1 MKQCVCHHFHLKEV
15 LTDFQGSFSESL
27 LLSLPHLPSP
37 LSPGSPLKSINS
49 GISPLNCD
57 RFPNSAL
64 QQWFNMYKP
73 ITYNTNL
80 LAEETNSFVNKLD
93 PSKVFKSKNKTLSP
107 KKKGPVQPAGGQKG
121 PSVPS
126 FTSKFSCSPGN
137 PVGNEHPHFPA
148 SPTAMISMHRRPK
161 PLPI

>member
-1 MKQCVCHHFHLKEV
+1 MYLGLPQWQY
-15 LTDFQGSFSESL
+15 DFTSY
-27 LLSLPHLPSP
+27 
-37 LSPGSPLKSINS
+37 
-49 GISPLNCD
+49 GIP
-57 RFPNSAL
+57 
-64 QQWFNMYKP
+64 QVKQWFNIYKP
-73 ITYNTNL
+73 ITYNTNQL
-80 LAEETNSFVNKLD
+80 IEETNSFMNKLD
-93 PSKVFKSKNKTLSP
+93 RSKVFKSKNKTLIP
-107 KKKGPVQPAGGQKG
+107 QKKEPNQPAGGQKG

>member
-1 MKQCVCHHFHLKEV
+1 LAYKRGKPAIAQDAEIWLLDRELYRHFI
-15 LTDFQGSFSESL
+15 FSFNFFFNYVL
-27 LLSLPHLPSP
+27 LLMYLGLPQWQYDFTSY
-37 LSPGSPLKSINS
+37 
-49 GISPLNCD
+49 GIP
-57 RFPNSAL
+57 
-64 QQWFNMYKP
+64 QVKQWFNIYKP
-73 ITYNTNL
+73 ITYNTNQL
-80 LAEETNSFVNKLD
+80 IEETNSFMNKLD
-93 PSKVFKSKNKTLSP
+93 RSKVFKSKNKTLIP
-107 KKKGPVQPAGGQKG
+107 QKKEPNQPAGGQKG